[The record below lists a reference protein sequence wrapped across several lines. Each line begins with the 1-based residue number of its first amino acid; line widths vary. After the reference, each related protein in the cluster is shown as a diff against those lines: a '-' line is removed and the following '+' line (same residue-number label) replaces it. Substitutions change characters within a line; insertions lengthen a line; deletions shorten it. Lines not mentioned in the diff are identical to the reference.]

1 MKICI
6 YWFTLVAIAVSALP
20 APAQQPA
27 APAAPQTVM
36 KSTVDEVV
44 LDFIVRDKKGKPVT
58 DLKPDELAV
67 TDNGAKQQP
76 TSFRLV
82 QGAEAITQS
91 GATTKLDP
99 LRQLRLV
106 TLVFEAMGEASQRKT
121 ARTAAIDLVK
131 GEQGGN
137 VFYSVVVIDTR
148 LLVLQ
153 QFTSDKGALIKAIND
168 ATSGYSAARLLPE
181 SDRIKSDLKRYLSG
195 QTVNG
200 ADQPGNTLTAAGQTA
215 GQGLPGGAGAGGAA
229 VQARLVSVMLD
240 MLRMDAAMASQDARL
255 SLNALESLVRGLQS
269 MPGRKSVLYFT
280 SGMVLT
286 PELDAIFHNLTSTAN
301 RANVTFYSVDTRGVM
316 AGYGV
321 DSRDVS
327 TGAQNS
333 GATDQLSGAAT
344 ASGTTTGLGGSTS
357 QQHAVTKEE
366 VMSSDNAE
374 SSSRANVQLPIRNL
388 AEATGGFLVGES
400 NDLRTALRHV
410 NEEIASYYELTY
422 NPHIDNYDGSFHK
435 LKLGTERKNLVLQ
448 ARNGYF
454 ALPPEARA
462 AGLEAFELPLLKAI
476 SEAQVSHDVEFRAG
490 AFLEQPRSDG
500 TDLSVLVEVPL
511 HGLQGKPD
519 AAQKGF
525 DVHFSLAAMV
535 KDAKGEVAG
544 PKLTRDRSF
553 HVTADQLKMGNFV
566 EKMPLNLPPGK
577 YGLETAVMDRESG
590 KMGIE
595 RSGFTVGPVGKGVGI
610 SSLAS
615 VRSYAPNVKGLDPN
629 EPFQFQ
635 GGSITPTLNNSVP
648 RAENSNLRLF
658 FVVYQDASISAKATV
673 EIEFLQNGK
682 SLTKVPMQ
690 LPDADA
696 KGRIPY
702 VMTVPAAA
710 IPPGVYQV
718 RAVAKQGDSES
729 AAQTDVQ
736 IEAK

>member
-6 YWFTLVAIAVSALP
+6 YSLTLVAIAVIATLP

-27 APAAPQTVM
+27 APAGASQTPVV

-44 LDFIVRDKKGKPVT
+44 LDFIARDKKGKPVT
-58 DLKPDELAV
+58 DLKPEDLAV
-67 TDNGAKQQP
+67 SDNGAKQQP

-82 QGAEAITQS
+82 QGAEAISQGGT
-91 GATTKLDP
+91 TTKLDP

-106 TLVFEAMGEASQRKT
+106 TLAFEAMGEASQRKT

-131 GEQGGN
+131 GEQGAN
-137 VFYSVVVIDTR
+137 VFYSVVAIDTR

-153 QFTSDKGALIKAIND
+153 QFTADKDTLIKAINE
-168 ATSGYSAARLLPE
+168 ATGGLSAARLLPE
-181 SDRIKSDLKRYLSG
+181 SDRIKSDLKRYLNG

-200 ADQPGNTLTAAGQTA
+200 ADQPGTTLTAATQTA
-215 GQGLPGGAGAGGAA
+215 GQALPGGAGAGGAA
-229 VQARLVSVMLD
+229 VQAKLVSVMLD

-280 SGMVLT
+280 SGMNLT
-286 PELDAIFHNLTSTAN
+286 PELDAIFRNLTSMAN
-301 RANVTFYSVDTRGVM
+301 RANVTFYSVDTRGVI

-321 DSRDVS
+321 NTRDVS
-327 TGAQNS
+327 TGAQNA
-333 GATDQLSGAAT
+333 GATDQLGGATKAAT
-344 ASGTTTGLGGSTS
+344 TTINRTEG
-357 QQHAVTKEE
+357 AVTKEE
-366 VMSSDNAE
+366 VMASDDAE
-374 SSSRANVQLPIRNL
+374 TSSRKNVQLPIRNL

-400 NDLRTALRHV
+400 NDLRLPLRRV

-435 LKLGTERKNLVLQ
+435 LKLESDRKNLVLQ

-462 AGLEAFELPLLKAI
+462 AGLATFELPLLKAI

-490 AFLEQPRSDG
+490 AFLQQPRSDG

-525 DVHFSLAAMV
+525 DVHFSLAALV

-595 RSGFTVGPVGKGVGI
+595 RSGFTVGPKGKGVGI

-615 VRSYAPNVKGLDPN
+615 VRSYTPNVKGLDPN

-635 GGSITPTLNNSVP
+635 GGSITPTLKNSVP
-648 RAENSNLRLF
+648 RVENSNLRLF
-658 FVVYQDASISAKATV
+658 FVVYQDPSISAKPTV

-696 KGRIPY
+696 QGRIPY
-702 VMTVPAAA
+702 VMTIPAAA

-718 RAVAKQGDSES
+718 RAAARQGDTES
-729 AAQTDVQ
+729 VTQTEVQ

>member
-6 YWFTLVAIAVSALP
+6 YSLTLVVIAVIAALP
-20 APAQQPA
+20 APAQQSA
-27 APAAPQTVM
+27 APAGASQTPIV
-36 KSTVDEVV
+36 KTTVDEVV
-44 LDFIVRDKKGKPVT
+44 LDFIARDKKGKPVT
-58 DLKPDELAV
+58 DLKLEDLAIS
-67 TDNGAKQQP
+67 DNGAKQQP

-82 QGAEAITQS
+82 QGAEAISQGGT
-91 GATTKLDP
+91 TTKLDP

-106 TLVFEAMGEASQRKT
+106 TLAFEALGDAAQRKT

-131 GEQGGN
+131 GEQGAN

-153 QFTSDKGALIKAIND
+153 QFTSDKDALTKAINE
-168 ATSGYSAARLLPE
+168 ATSGYSATRLLPE
-181 SDRIKSDLKRYLSG
+181 SDRIKSDLRRYLGG

-200 ADQPGNTLTAAGQTA
+200 ADQPGAPLTAASQNA
-215 GQGLPGGAGAGGAA
+215 SQGLAGGAGA
-229 VQARLVSVMLD
+229 VQAKLVSVMLD
-240 MLRMDAAMASQDARL
+240 MLRMDAAIASQDARL

-269 MPGRKSVLYFT
+269 MPGRKSVLYFS

-327 TGAQNS
+327 TGAQNA
-333 GATDQLSGAAT
+333 GATDQLGSANAAAGTGGGIGKRNDSGV
-344 ASGTTTGLGGSTS
+344 S
-357 QQHAVTKEE
+357 KDE
-366 VMSSDNAE
+366 VKASDNAE
-374 SSSRANVQLPIRNL
+374 TSSRANVQLQIRNL

-400 NDLRTALRHV
+400 NDLRTPLRRV

-422 NPHIDNYDGSFHK
+422 NPHIDNYDGGFHK
-435 LKLGTERKNLVLQ
+435 LKLESDRKNLVLQ

-462 AGLEAFELPLLKAI
+462 AGLATFELPLLKAI
-476 SEAQVSHDVEFRAG
+476 SDAQVSHDVEFRAG
-490 AFLEQPRSDG
+490 AFLQQPRSDG

-511 HGLQGKPD
+511 HGLQAKPD

-525 DVHFSLAAMV
+525 DVHLSMAALV

-553 HVTADQLKMGNFV
+553 HVNADQLKMGNFV

-577 YGLETAVMDRESG
+577 YSLETAVMDRESG

-595 RSGFTVGPVGKGVGI
+595 RSGFTVGPKGKGVGI

-615 VRSYAPNVKGLDPN
+615 VRSYTPNVKGLDPN

-648 RAENSNLRLF
+648 RVQNSNLRLF
-658 FVVYQDASISAKATV
+658 FVVYQDPSISAKPTV
-673 EIEFLQNGK
+673 EIEFLLDGK

-690 LPDADA
+690 LPGADA
-696 KGRIPY
+696 QGRIPY
-702 VMTVPAAA
+702 VMTIPAAA

-718 RAVAKQGDSES
+718 RAAAKQGDTES
-729 AAQTDVQ
+729 VTQTDVK
-736 IEAK
+736 IEAN

>member
-1 MKICI
+1 MAYI
-6 YWFTLVAIAVSALP
+6 WSLTLAAIAVIAALP

-27 APAAPQTVM
+27 APANASQAPVVKT
-36 KSTVDEVV
+36 TVDEVV
-44 LDFIVRDKKGKPVT
+44 LDFIARDKKGKPVT
-58 DLKPDELAV
+58 DLKPEDLAV
-67 TDNGAKQQP
+67 SDNGAKQQLA
-76 TSFRLV
+76 SFRLV
-82 QGAEAITQS
+82 QGAEAISQG

-106 TLVFEAMGEASQRKT
+106 TLVFEAMGEADQRKT

-131 GEQGGN
+131 GEQVAN
-137 VFYSVVVIDTR
+137 AFYSVVVIDTR

-153 QFTSDKGALIKAIND
+153 QFTNDKDALIKAINE
-168 ATSGYSAARLLPE
+168 ATGGYSAARLLPE
-181 SDRIKSDLKRYLSG
+181 SDRIKSDLKRYLAG
-195 QTVNG
+195 QTVSG
-200 ADQPGNTLTAAGQTA
+200 ADQPGSTLTAASQA
-215 GQGLPGGAGAGGAA
+215 VSQALPNSAGAGGAA
-229 VQARLVSVMLD
+229 MQAKLVSVMLD
-240 MLRMDAAMASQDARL
+240 MLRMDVAMSTEDARL
-255 SLNALESLVRGLQS
+255 SLNALQSLVLGLQS
-269 MPGRKSVLYFT
+269 MPGRKSVIYFT
-280 SGMVLT
+280 WGMRLM
-286 PELDAIFHNLTSTAN
+286 PELDAIFRNLTSIAN
-301 RANVTFYSVDTRGVM
+301 RANVTFYSVDTHGVM
-316 AGYGV
+316 TY
-321 DSRDVS
+321 
-327 TGAQNS
+327 AQNA
-333 GATDQLSGAAT
+333 GATDQLGAANKAAGAAANT
-344 ASGTTTGLGGSTS
+344 MEVRNDSRVSVDEIKAS
-357 QQHAVTKEE
+357 E
-366 VMSSDNAE
+366 NAE
-374 SSSRANVQLPIRNL
+374 TSSRANVQLPIRNL
-388 AEATGGFLVGES
+388 AEATGGFLLGES
-400 NDLRTALRHV
+400 NDFRTPLRHV

-422 NPHIDNYDGSFHK
+422 NPHIVNYDGSFHK
-435 LKLGTERKNLVLQ
+435 LKLESDRKNLFLQ

-462 AGLEAFELPLLKAI
+462 AGLETFELPLLKAI
-476 SEAQVSHDVEFRAG
+476 SDAQVSHDVEFRAG
-490 AFLEQPRSDG
+490 AFLAQPRSDG

-525 DVHFSLAAMV
+525 DVHFSLAALV
-535 KDAKGEVAG
+535 KDHNGEVAG

-595 RSGFTVGPVGKGVGI
+595 RGGFTVGPTGKGVRI

-615 VRSYAPNVKGLDPN
+615 ARSYTPNVKGLDPN

-658 FVVYQDASISAKATV
+658 FVVYQDRSISAKPMV
-673 EIEFLQNGK
+673 EIEFLQNDK

-696 KGRIPY
+696 QGRIPY
-702 VMTVPAAA
+702 VMTIPAAA

-718 RAVAKQGDSES
+718 RAAARQGDTES
-729 AAQTDVQ
+729 VTQTDVQ

>member
-6 YWFTLVAIAVSALP
+6 YSLALVAIAVIAALP

-27 APAAPQTVM
+27 APAGASQTPVV
-36 KSTVDEVV
+36 KTTVDEVV
-44 LDFIVRDKKGKPVT
+44 LDFIARDKKGKPVT
-58 DLKPDELAV
+58 DLKQEDLAV
-67 TDNGAKQQP
+67 SDNGAKQQP

-82 QGAEAITQS
+82 QGAEAISQGGT
-91 GATTKLDP
+91 TTKLDP

-106 TLVFEAMGEASQRKT
+106 TLAFEAMGEASQRKT

-131 GEQGGN
+131 GEQGAN

-153 QFTSDKGALIKAIND
+153 QFTADKDALVKAIND
-168 ATSGYSAARLLPE
+168 ATSGYSATKLLPE
-181 SDRIKSDLKRYLSG
+181 SDRIKSDLKRYLAG

-200 ADQPGNTLTAAGQTA
+200 ADQPGTTITAATQTA
-215 GQGLPGGAGAGGAA
+215 GQALPGGAGAGGAA
-229 VQARLVSVMLD
+229 MQAKLVSVMLD

-255 SLNALESLVRGLQS
+255 SLNALESLVHGLQS

-280 SGMVLT
+280 SGMTLT
-286 PELDAIFHNLTSTAN
+286 PELDAIFRNLTSMAN
-301 RANVTFYSVDTRGVM
+301 RANVTFYSVDTRGVI

-321 DSRDVS
+321 DSRDML

-333 GATDQLSGAAT
+333 GATDQLNGANAAAT
-344 ASGTTTGLGGSTS
+344 TSTL
-357 QQHAVTKEE
+357 QEGNATKDE
-366 VMSSDNAE
+366 MRASDNAE
-374 SSSRANVQLPIRNL
+374 TSSRANVQLPIRNL
-388 AEATGGFLVGES
+388 AEATGGFLLGES
-400 NDLRTALRHV
+400 NDLRTPLRHV

-435 LKLGTERKNLVLQ
+435 LKLESDRKNLVLQ

-462 AGLEAFELPLLKAI
+462 AGLAAFELPLLKAI
-476 SEAQVSHDVEFRAG
+476 SDAQVSHDVEFRAG

-511 HGLQGKPD
+511 HGLQAKPD

-525 DVHFSLAAMV
+525 DVHFSLAALV
-535 KDAKGEVAG
+535 KDHNGEVAG
-544 PKLTRDRSF
+544 PKLTRDRSV

-566 EKMPLNLPPGK
+566 EKMALNLPPGK
-577 YGLETAVMDRESG
+577 YSLETAVMDRESG

-595 RSGFTVGPVGKGVGI
+595 RSGFTVGPKGKGVGI

-615 VRSYAPNVKGLDPN
+615 VRSYTPNVKGLDPN

-648 RAENSNLRLF
+648 RVQNSNLRLF
-658 FVVYQDASISAKATV
+658 FVVYQDPSISAKPTV
-673 EIEFLQNGK
+673 EIEFLLDGK

-690 LPDADA
+690 LPGADA
-696 KGRIPY
+696 QGRIPY
-702 VMTVPAAA
+702 VMTIPAAA

-718 RAVAKQGDSES
+718 RAAAKQGDTES
-729 AAQTDVQ
+729 VTQTDVK
-736 IEAK
+736 IEAN

>member
-1 MKICI
+1 MKIFI
-6 YWFTLVAIAVSALP
+6 YSLILVAIAVIAALP
-20 APAQQPA
+20 APAQQSA
-27 APAAPQTVM
+27 APAGASQTPIV
-36 KSTVDEVV
+36 KTTVDEVV
-44 LDFIVRDKKGKPVT
+44 LDFIARDKKGKPVT
-58 DLKPDELAV
+58 DLKLEDLAIS
-67 TDNGAKQQP
+67 DNGAKQQP

-82 QGAEAITQS
+82 QGAEAISQGGT
-91 GATTKLDP
+91 TTKLDP

-106 TLVFEAMGEASQRKT
+106 TLAFEALGDAAQRKT

-131 GEQGGN
+131 GEQGAN

-153 QFTSDKGALIKAIND
+153 QFTSDKDALTKAINE
-168 ATSGYSAARLLPE
+168 ATSGYSATRLLPE
-181 SDRIKSDLKRYLSG
+181 SDRIKSDLRSYLGG

-200 ADQPGNTLTAAGQTA
+200 ADQPGAPLTAASQS
-215 GQGLPGGAGAGGAA
+215 QGVAGGAGA
-229 VQARLVSVMLD
+229 VQAKLVSVMLD

-269 MPGRKSVLYFT
+269 MPGRKSVLYFS

-327 TGAQNS
+327 TGAQNA
-333 GATDQLSGAAT
+333 GATDQLGSANAAAGTGGGIGKRNDSGV
-344 ASGTTTGLGGSTS
+344 S
-357 QQHAVTKEE
+357 KDE
-366 VMSSDNAE
+366 VKASDNAE
-374 SSSRANVQLPIRNL
+374 TSSRANVQLQIRNL

-400 NDLRTALRHV
+400 NDLRTPLRRV

-422 NPHIDNYDGSFHK
+422 NPHIDNYDGGFHK
-435 LKLGTERKNLVLQ
+435 LKLESDRKNLVLQ
-448 ARNGYF
+448 PRNGYF

-462 AGLEAFELPLLKAI
+462 AGLATFELPLLKAI
-476 SEAQVSHDVEFRAG
+476 SDAQVSHDVEFRAG
-490 AFLEQPRSDG
+490 AFLQQPRSDG

-511 HGLQGKPD
+511 HGLQAKPD

-525 DVHFSLAAMV
+525 DVHFSMAALV
-535 KDAKGEVAG
+535 KDHNGEVAG
-544 PKLTRDRSF
+544 PKLTRDRSV

-566 EKMPLNLPPGK
+566 EKMALNLPPGK
-577 YGLETAVMDRESG
+577 YSLETAVMDRESG

-595 RSGFTVGPVGKGVGI
+595 RSGFTVGPKGKGVGI

-615 VRSYAPNVKGLDPN
+615 VRSYTPNVKGLDPN

-648 RAENSNLRLF
+648 RVQNSNLRLF
-658 FVVYQDASISAKATV
+658 FVVYQDPSISAKPTV
-673 EIEFLQNGK
+673 EIEFLLDGK

-690 LPDADA
+690 LPGADA
-696 KGRIPY
+696 QGRIPY
-702 VMTVPAAA
+702 VMTIPAAA

-718 RAVAKQGDSES
+718 RAAAKQGDTES
-729 AAQTDVQ
+729 VTQTDVK
-736 IEAK
+736 IEAN

>member
-1 MKICI
+1 MKLCI
-6 YWFTLVAIAVSALP
+6 DSLTLAAIAIIGALP

-27 APAAPQTVM
+27 AANGASPTPVV

-44 LDFIVRDKKGKPVT
+44 LDFIARDKKGKPVT
-58 DLKPDELAV
+58 DLKPENLTV
-67 TDNGAKQQP
+67 TDNGAKEQP

-82 QGAEAITQS
+82 QGAEAINQG

-106 TLVFEAMGEASQRKT
+106 TLAFEAMGDPTQRKT
-121 ARTAAIDLVK
+121 ARSAAVDLVK
-131 GEQGGN
+131 GEQGAN

-153 QFTSDKGALIKAIND
+153 PFTADKDALVKAIEN
-168 ATSGYSAARLLPE
+168 ATSGTSAAKLLPE
-181 SDRIKSDLKRYLSG
+181 SDRIKNDLKRYLAG

-200 ADQPGNTLTAAGQTA
+200 ADQPGTTLTTAAQTA
-215 GQGLPGGAGAGGAA
+215 GQGTPGGAGAGDSA
-229 VQARLVSVMLD
+229 VQAKLASVMLD

-255 SLNALESLVRGLQS
+255 TLNALESLVRGLQE

-280 SGMVLT
+280 WGMYLM
-286 PELDAIFHNLTSTAN
+286 PELDAIFRNLTSMAN

-316 AGYGV
+316 TY
-321 DSRDVS
+321 
-327 TGAQNS
+327 AQNA
-333 GATDQLSGAAT
+333 GATDQLGRANGVA
-344 ASGTTTGLGGSTS
+344 GNTTLEAGRT
-357 QQHAVTKEE
+357 TKDE
-366 VMSSDNAE
+366 MKASDNAE
-374 SSSRANVQLPIRNL
+374 TSSRANVQLPIRNL
-388 AEATGGFLVGES
+388 AEATGGFLLGES
-400 NDLRTALRHV
+400 NDLRTPLRHV

-422 NPHIDNYDGSFHK
+422 NPHIENYDGSFHK
-435 LKLGTERKNLVLQ
+435 LKLESDRKNLVLQ

-462 AGLEAFELPLLKAI
+462 AGVEAFELPLLKAI
-476 SEAQVSHDVEFRAG
+476 ADAQVSHDVEFRAS
-490 AFLEQPRSDG
+490 AFLQQPTSEG

-511 HGLQGKPD
+511 HGLQAKPD

-525 DVHFSLAAMV
+525 DVHFSLAALV
-535 KDAKGEVAG
+535 KDTKGEVAG
-544 PKLTRDRSF
+544 PKLTRDRALQ
-553 HVTADQLKMGNFV
+553 HITPDQLKMGNFV
-566 EKMPLNLPPGK
+566 EKMPLELPPGK
-577 YGLETAVMDRESG
+577 YSLETAVMDRESG

-595 RSGFTVGPVGKGVGI
+595 RSEFTVGPAGKGVRI

-615 VRSYAPNVKGLDPN
+615 VRSYTPNVKGLDPN
-629 EPFQFQ
+629 EAFQFQ

-648 RAENSNLRLF
+648 RAENSVVRLF
-658 FVVYQDASISAKATV
+658 FVVYQDSSISAKATV

-696 KGRIPY
+696 QGRIPY

-718 RAVAKQGDSES
+718 RATAKQGDTES
-729 AAQTDVQ
+729 SAQTDIQ
-736 IEAK
+736 IEPK

>member
-6 YWFTLVAIAVSALP
+6 YSLTLVAIAVIAALP

-27 APAAPQTVM
+27 APVGASQTPVV
-36 KSTVDEVV
+36 KTTVDEVV
-44 LDFIVRDKKGKPVT
+44 LDFIARDKKGKPVT

-67 TDNGAKQQP
+67 SDNGAKQQP

-82 QGAEAITQS
+82 QGAEAISQGGT
-91 GATTKLDP
+91 TTKLDP

-106 TLVFEAMGEASQRKT
+106 TLVFEAMGDATQRKT
-121 ARTAAIDLVK
+121 ARTGAIDLVK

-153 QFTSDKGALIKAIND
+153 QFTADKDALVKAIND
-168 ATSGYSAARLLPE
+168 ATSGYSATKLLPE
-181 SDRIKSDLKRYLSG
+181 SDRIKSDLKRYLAG

-200 ADQPGNTLTAAGQTA
+200 ADQPGNTLAAATQTVGQA
-215 GQGLPGGAGAGGAA
+215 PPNGAGAGGAA
-229 VQARLVSVMLD
+229 VQAKLVSVMLD

-280 SGMVLT
+280 GGMILT
-286 PELDAIFHNLTSTAN
+286 PELDAIFRNLTSMAN

-316 AGYGV
+316 
-321 DSRDVS
+321 
-327 TGAQNS
+327 TFAQNS
-333 GATDQLSGAAT
+333 GATDQLNGANAAAT
-344 ASGTTTGLGGSTS
+344 TSTL
-357 QQHAVTKEE
+357 QEGNATKDE
-366 VMSSDNAE
+366 MRASDNAE
-374 SSSRANVQLPIRNL
+374 TSSRANVQLPIRNL
-388 AEATGGFLVGES
+388 AEATGGFLLGES
-400 NDLRTALRHV
+400 NDLRTPLRHV

-435 LKLGTERKNLVLQ
+435 LKLESDRKNLVLQ

-462 AGLEAFELPLLKAI
+462 AGLAAFELPLLKAI
-476 SEAQVSHDVEFRAG
+476 SDAQVSHDVEFRAG

-525 DVHFSLAAMV
+525 DVHFSLAALV
-535 KDAKGEVAG
+535 KDHNGEVAG
-544 PKLTRDRSF
+544 PKLTRDRSV

-566 EKMPLNLPPGK
+566 EKMALNLPPGK
-577 YGLETAVMDRESG
+577 YSLETAVMDRESG

-595 RSGFTVGPVGKGVGI
+595 RSGFTVGPKGKGVGI

-615 VRSYAPNVKGLDPN
+615 VRSYTPNVKGLDPN

-648 RAENSNLRLF
+648 RVQNSNLRLF
-658 FVVYQDASISAKATV
+658 FVVYQDPSISAKPTV
-673 EIEFLQNGK
+673 EIEFLLDGK

-690 LPDADA
+690 LPGADA
-696 KGRIPY
+696 QGRIPY
-702 VMTVPAAA
+702 VMTIPAAA

-718 RAVAKQGDSES
+718 RAAAKQGDTES
-729 AAQTDVQ
+729 VTQTDVK
-736 IEAK
+736 IEAN